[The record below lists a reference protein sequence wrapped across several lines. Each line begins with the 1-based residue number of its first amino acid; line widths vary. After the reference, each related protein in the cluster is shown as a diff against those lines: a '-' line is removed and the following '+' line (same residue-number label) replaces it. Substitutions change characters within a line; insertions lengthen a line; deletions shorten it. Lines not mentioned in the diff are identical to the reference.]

1 MNHKC
6 GICGISV
13 KDNAGVFLYKMLIQL
28 QHRGQLSAGI
38 TTFHENELQ
47 RLNTYRR
54 LGTVNTAFHSENK
67 EKFAQVLKEH
77 SSGDGIGHVRYATSG
92 PDDVSYAQPFERTHG
107 NKNKWFSFC
116 FNGNISNYA
125 DLKAGLERDN
135 YHLVRDTDTEVIM
148 HLFSKAIKESNS
160 YLEIFKRVSDNLD
173 GAYNIAFIDANGTLI
188 AARDPLGFHPL
199 CYSIRGDEL
208 AFASESVALES
219 IGFTDIKDLAP
230 GEMIIKE
237 KGNIRIER
245 FSNQKKKAHC
255 FFEWVYFANPASV
268 LDSTLVYK
276 ARHSLG
282 KELAK
287 LETQKISSDC
297 IVVPVPDSSRPA
309 GEGFAEVLKLPCV
322 EGLIRNRYVG
332 RTFIESKDRAQKV
345 KDKFTVI
352 RQVVEGKRV
361 FLVDDSIVRGTTMK
375 GMIDF
380 IRTNGKPKEI
390 HVRVSCPPI
399 KWPCF
404 YGIDMSTRKE
414 LVAAKDNLSSKD
426 IIEKVRKEIG
436 ADSLIY
442 QTEDGL
448 VKGIG
453 IPKDSLCLAC
463 VNGTYPTK
471 MGEQLRLFDSD
482 NRACCGGQIKS

>member
-6 GICGISV
+6 GICGVSA
-13 KDNAGVFLYKMLIQL
+13 KGDAGVFLYKMLVQL

-38 TTFHENELQ
+38 TTFHPNEPQ
-47 RLNTYRR
+47 RLNTYRQ

-67 EKFAQVLKEH
+67 EKFIQIMKKH
-77 SSGDGIGHVRYATSG
+77 SSSDGIGHVRYATSG

-125 DLKAGLERDN
+125 DLKINLEREN

-148 HLFSKAIKESNS
+148 HLFSKAIKESSS
-160 YLEIFKRVSDNLD
+160 YKEIFKTVSDHLD
-173 GAYNIAFIDANGTLI
+173 GAYNIAFIDANGTLV

-199 CYSIRGDEL
+199 CYSIRGNDF
-208 AFASESVALES
+208 AFASESIALES
-219 IGFTDIKDLAP
+219 IGFTNIIDLEP
-230 GEMIIKE
+230 GQMIIKE
-237 KGNIRIER
+237 NGVIRLER
-245 FSNQKKKAHC
+245 FAVSQKKAHC
-255 FFEWVYFANPASV
+255 FFEWVYFANPASI

-276 ARHSLG
+276 ARHCLG
-282 KELAK
+282 KELAYI
-287 LETQKISSDC
+287 ETQEISSDC

-345 KDKFTVI
+345 RDKFTVI
-352 RQVVEGKRV
+352 RQVIEGKRV

-375 GMIDF
+375 SMIDY
-380 IRTNGKPKEI
+380 IRTHGNPKEI
-390 HVRVSCPPI
+390 HVRVSAPPI

-404 YGIDMSTRKE
+404 YGIDMSSKNE
-414 LVAAKDNLSSKD
+414 LAAAKYGGSDKE
-426 IIEKVRKEIG
+426 IIEGVRLEIG

-442 QTEDGL
+442 QNEDKL
-448 VKGIG
+448 VRGICL
-453 IPKDSLCLAC
+453 PKESLCLAC
-463 VNGTYPTK
+463 INGEYPTK
-471 MGEQLRLFDSD
+471 MGEQLRLFDGEC
-482 NRACCGGQIKS
+482 RACSVK